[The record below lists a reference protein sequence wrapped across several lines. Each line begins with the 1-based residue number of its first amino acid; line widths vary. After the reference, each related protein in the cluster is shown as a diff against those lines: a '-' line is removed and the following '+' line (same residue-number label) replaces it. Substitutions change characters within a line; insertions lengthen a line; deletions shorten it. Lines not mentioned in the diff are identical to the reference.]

1 MDLSKLSDADL
12 MALKAN
18 DLSKMSDEGLMALKG
33 GQSVAPQTQSAEMP
47 VSESNFAET
56 GGGAAVGR
64 PMRNVDHR
72 GIGQAPAVILLQQTV
87 MLVQAQRA
95 DLELIIFSV
104 LAPKVEPS
112 VTAIRERK
120 ASPKGVSPG
129 CNGPENSPLFKGNV
143 PISMG

>member
-56 GGGAAVGR
+56 GGGADWPEVHHEGR
-64 PMRNVDHR
+64 CRCELREQENR
-72 GIGQAPAVILLQQTV
+72 RALQNQDQ
-87 MLVQAQRA
+87 M
-95 DLELIIFSV
+95 
-104 LAPKVEPS
+104 K
-112 VTAIRERK
+112 
-120 ASPKGVSPG
+120 
-129 CNGPENSPLFKGNV
+129 PLFVVV
-143 PISMG
+143 PRMGVRIWQLRE